1 MLKMRGN
8 DMHLGIL
15 KQFTEPNFLI
25 IYRQFTFMIKA
36 VRMTLIL
43 GSKGFSKWEVNYHQ

>member
-15 KQFTEPNFLI
+15 KQFTETNFLI
-25 IYRQFTFMIKA
+25 IYGQSTFKIKA
-36 VRMTLIL
+36 VRMSLIL
-43 GSKGFSKWEVNYHQ
+43 GSKRFCK

>member
-15 KQFTEPNFLI
+15 KQFTEPNFLR
-25 IYRQFTFMIKA
+25 IYGQFTFKIKA
-36 VRMTLIL
+36 LRMSLIL
-43 GSKGFSKWEVNYHQ
+43 GSKRYSK